1 MGNPIDVV
9 RMAGAKPGLLRRFAS
24 KLPFIGDVYTIV
36 SELTDP
42 DEPSLEQRVRNAVI
56 VGGGGLAASALT
68 AGADAVPAVLQAF
81 GNVGK
86 DQNLPPTP
94 INPVFEIAPL
104 LNVENY
110 LREYSYSMDPNRKI
124 PETKD
129 ELRRFKKVFSDLQEL
144 ERMVEDFK
152 LVHGGAP
159 PEVVTDPQPR
169 PQPRPQPQPQP
180 QPQPRPQPQPQPR
193 PQSQPQLQL
202 QLQPQLQLQLQLQP
216 QPQPQT
222 KPEIKI
228 ASKEMIESYKDEIAD
243 RIAAMNAEIQER
255 NLQTDVSPTSRRIRY
270 SDIRDRDIEAR
281 GGFDPRFD
289 RR

>member
-1 MGNPIDVV
+1 
-9 RMAGAKPGLLRRFAS
+9 
-24 KLPFIGDVYTIV
+24 
-36 SELTDP
+36 
-42 DEPSLEQRVRNAVI
+42 
-56 VGGGGLAASALT
+56 
-68 AGADAVPAVLQAF
+68 
-81 GNVGK
+81 
-86 DQNLPPTP
+86 
-94 INPVFEIAPL
+94 
-104 LNVENY
+104 
-110 LREYSYSMDPNRKI
+110 MDPNRKI

-152 LVHGGAP
+152 FVHGGAP
-159 PEVVTDPQPR
+159 PEVVTDPQP
-169 PQPRPQPQPQP
+169 QLQPQPQTEP
-180 QPQPRPQPQPQPR
+180 QLQPQPQTEPQLQLQ

-202 QLQPQLQLQLQLQP
+202 QLQPQLQPQPQP

-228 ASKEMIESYKDEIAD
+228 ASKEMIKSYKDEIAD

-270 SDIRDRDIEAR
+270 GDIRDRDIEAR

>member
-1 MGNPIDVV
+1 MGNPTDVV
-9 RMAGAKPGLLRRFAS
+9 RVAGANLGLLRRIAS
-24 KLPFIGDVYTIV
+24 KLPLVGDVYTIA
-36 SELTDP
+36 SELIDP
-42 DEPSLEQRVRNAVI
+42 DEPSPEQRVRNAVI
-56 VGGGGLAASALT
+56 VGGGGLLASALT
-68 AGADAVPAVLQAF
+68 SGTDAIPAFLQVF
-81 GNVGK
+81 GNIGK
-86 DQNLPPTP
+86 DKNLPPTP

-159 PEVVTDPQPR
+159 PEVVTDTQPQL
-169 PQPRPQPQPQP
+169 QPQPQTEP
-180 QPQPRPQPQPQPR
+180 QLQPQPQTEPQLQLQ
-193 PQSQPQLQL
+193 PQSQPQLQ
-202 QLQPQLQLQLQLQP
+202 PQLQL

-228 ASKEMIESYKDEIAD
+228 ASKKMIESYKDEIAD

>member
-9 RMAGAKPGLLRRFAS
+9 RVAGANLGLLRRIAS
-24 KLPFIGDVYTIV
+24 KLPLVGDVYTIA
-36 SELTDP
+36 SELIDP
-42 DEPSLEQRVRNAVI
+42 DEPSPEQRVRNAVI
-56 VGGGGLAASALT
+56 VGGGGLLASALT
-68 AGADAVPAVLQAF
+68 SGTDAIPAFLQVF
-81 GNVGK
+81 GNIGK
-86 DQNLPPTP
+86 DKNLPPTP

-159 PEVVTDPQPR
+159 PEVVTDPQP
-169 PQPRPQPQPQP
+169 QLQPQPQTEP
-180 QPQPRPQPQPQPR
+180 QLQPQPQTEPQLQLQ
-193 PQSQPQLQL
+193 PQSQPQLQ
-202 QLQPQLQLQLQLQP
+202 PQLQL

-228 ASKEMIESYKDEIAD
+228 ASKKMIESYKDEIAD

>member
-9 RMAGAKPGLLRRFAS
+9 RVAGANLGLLRRIAS
-24 KLPFIGDVYTIV
+24 KLPLVGDVYTIA
-36 SELTDP
+36 SELIDP
-42 DEPSLEQRVRNAVI
+42 DEPSPEQRVRNAVI
-56 VGGGGLAASALT
+56 VGGGGLLASALT
-68 AGADAVPAVLQAF
+68 SGTDAIPAFLQVF
-81 GNVGK
+81 GNIGK
-86 DQNLPPTP
+86 DKNLPPTP

-159 PEVVTDPQPR
+159 PEVVTDPQP
-169 PQPRPQPQPQP
+169 QLQPQPQTEP
-180 QPQPRPQPQPQPR
+180 QLQPQPQTEPQLQLQ
-193 PQSQPQLQL
+193 PQSQPQLQ
-202 QLQPQLQLQLQLQP
+202 PQLQL

>member
-159 PEVVTDPQPR
+159 PEVVTDPQP
-169 PQPRPQPQPQP
+169 QLQPQPQTE
-180 QPQPRPQPQPQPR
+180 
-193 PQSQPQLQL
+193 PQLQL

>member
-1 MGNPIDVV
+1 MGNPTDVV
-9 RMAGAKPGLLRRFAS
+9 RVAGANLGLLRRIAS
-24 KLPFIGDVYTIV
+24 KLPLVGDVYTIV

-159 PEVVTDPQPR
+159 PEVVTDPQP
-169 PQPRPQPQPQP
+169 QLQPQPQTEP
-180 QPQPRPQPQPQPR
+180 QLQPQPQTEPQLQLQ
-193 PQSQPQLQL
+193 PQSQPQLQ
-202 QLQPQLQLQLQLQP
+202 PQLQL

>member
-9 RMAGAKPGLLRRFAS
+9 RVAGANLGLLRRIAS
-24 KLPFIGDVYTIV
+24 KLPLVGDVYTIA
-36 SELTDP
+36 SELIDP
-42 DEPSLEQRVRNAVI
+42 DEPSPEQLVRNAVI
-56 VGGGGLAASALT
+56 VGGGGLLASALT
-68 AGADAVPAVLQAF
+68 SGTDAIPAFLQVF
-81 GNVGK
+81 GNIGK
-86 DQNLPPTP
+86 DKNLPPTP

-159 PEVVTDPQPR
+159 PEVVTDTQPQL
-169 PQPRPQPQPQP
+169 QPQPQTEP
-180 QPQPRPQPQPQPR
+180 QLQPQPQTEPQLQLQ
-193 PQSQPQLQL
+193 PQSQPQLQ
-202 QLQPQLQLQLQLQP
+202 PQLQL

-228 ASKEMIESYKDEIAD
+228 ASKKMIESYKDEIAD

>member
-1 MGNPIDVV
+1 MGNPTDVV
-9 RMAGAKPGLLRRFAS
+9 RVAGANLGLLRRIAS
-24 KLPFIGDVYTIV
+24 KLPLVGDVYTIA
-36 SELTDP
+36 SELIDP
-42 DEPSLEQRVRNAVI
+42 DEPSPEQRVRNAVI
-56 VGGGGLAASALT
+56 VGGGGLLASALT
-68 AGADAVPAVLQAF
+68 SGTDAIPAFLQVF
-81 GNVGK
+81 GNIGK
-86 DQNLPPTP
+86 DKNLPPTP

-159 PEVVTDPQPR
+159 PEVVTDPQP
-169 PQPRPQPQPQP
+169 QLQPQPQTEP
-180 QPQPRPQPQPQPR
+180 QLQPQPQTEPQLQLQ
-193 PQSQPQLQL
+193 PQSQPQLQ
-202 QLQPQLQLQLQLQP
+202 PQLQL

-228 ASKEMIESYKDEIAD
+228 ASKKMIESYKDEIAD

>member
-9 RMAGAKPGLLRRFAS
+9 RMAGANLGLLRRIAS
-24 KLPFIGDVYTIV
+24 KLPLVGDVYTIA

-42 DEPSLEQRVRNAVI
+42 DEPSPEQRIRNAVI
-56 VGGGGLAASALT
+56 AGGGGLLASALT
-68 AGADAVPAVLQAF
+68 SGADAIPAFLQVF
-81 GNVGK
+81 GNIGK
-86 DQNLPPTP
+86 DKNLPPTP

-152 LVHGGAP
+152 FVHGGAP
-159 PEVVTDPQPR
+159 PEVVTDPQPQLQ
-169 PQPRPQPQPQP
+169 PQPQTEPQLQPRPQTEP
-180 QPQPRPQPQPQPR
+180 
-193 PQSQPQLQL
+193 QL
-202 QLQPQLQLQLQLQP
+202 QLQPQLQPQPQP

-228 ASKEMIESYKDEIAD
+228 ASKEMIKSYKDEIAD

>member
-159 PEVVTDPQPR
+159 PEVVTDPQP
-169 PQPRPQPQPQP
+169 QLQPQPQTEP
-180 QPQPRPQPQPQPR
+180 QLQPQPQTEPQLQLQ
-193 PQSQPQLQL
+193 PQSQPQLQ
-202 QLQPQLQLQLQLQP
+202 PQLQL

>member
-159 PEVVTDPQPR
+159 PEVVTDTQPQL
-169 PQPRPQPQPQP
+169 QPQPQTEP
-180 QPQPRPQPQPQPR
+180 QLQPQPQTEPQLQLQ
-193 PQSQPQLQL
+193 PQSQPQLQ
-202 QLQPQLQLQLQLQP
+202 PQLQL